1 MRTGWL
7 VRRGL
12 KMAGRRLL
20 SEAHPEPDALRG
32 RMRVDPDWR
41 RLGEDG
47 AAARLPPTRTIEVT
61 RKRRWKAHDPLEVQ
75 AGWWAPWQAAGLAMW
90 GTVVGVSWWLGSRHG
105 RGPLKALHE
114 PWEPWFPQFDDGP
127 PDT

>member
-12 KMAGRRLL
+12 RLAGRRLL
-20 SEAHPEPDALRG
+20 AEARPERDPLRG

-41 RLGEDG
+41 RVGEDG
-47 AAARLPPTRTIEVT
+47 LAARLPPSRTIEVT
-61 RKRRWKAHDPLEVQ
+61 RRRRWRAHDPLRVEP
-75 AGWWAPWQAAGLAMW
+75 GWWAPWHAVGLAMW
-90 GTVVGVSWWLGSRHG
+90 GGAVGLSWWLGSRRG

-114 PWEPWFPQFDDGP
+114 PWAPLLGP
-127 PDT
+127 SHRDPFGA